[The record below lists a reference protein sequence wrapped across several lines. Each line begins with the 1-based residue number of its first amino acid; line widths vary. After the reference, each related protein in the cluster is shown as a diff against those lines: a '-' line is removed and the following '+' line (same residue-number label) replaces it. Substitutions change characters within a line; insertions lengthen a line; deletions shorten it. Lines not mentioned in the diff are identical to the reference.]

1 MLTSE
6 FVFSGVEV
14 VFLVPGDR
22 LEVSQ
27 NPDELTE
34 IHLVR
39 FPPAILSL
47 EIESSKFHTGKQQK
61 FHKTTYIFYHFV
73 PVSNEFSFKV
83 KQ

>member
-6 FVFSGVEV
+6 FIFSGIKV

-22 LEVSQ
+22 LEVGQ

-39 FPPAILSL
+39 FPPTISSL
-47 EIESSKFHTGKQQK
+47 NIESSKLHTGKQQK
-61 FHKTTYIFYHFV
+61 FHKTIYIFL
-73 PVSNEFSFKV
+73 SFCSSL
-83 KQ
+83 